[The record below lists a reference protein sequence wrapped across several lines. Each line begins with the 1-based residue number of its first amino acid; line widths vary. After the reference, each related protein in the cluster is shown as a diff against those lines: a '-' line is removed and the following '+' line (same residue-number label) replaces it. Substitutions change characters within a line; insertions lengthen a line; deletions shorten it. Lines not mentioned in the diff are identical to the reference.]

1 MLVNHSQKTIDQ
13 ITDLNGN
20 PLYGE
25 RIMFERIM
33 RDCDNSPLTWHVFY
47 NLLIDYPINGK
58 PRFEIDFLLACKK
71 GAIVI
76 EVKGGKIEKQGSEYI
91 NHAYGK
97 SRVISDPFKQAED
110 YKWGLFNN
118 NIISQDELVIATA
131 CAFPMSVFSDTE
143 HSGRV
148 WTKTEHDNTSL
159 SFADFCIQI
168 IDAERLRC
176 GLSLPRLSDK
186 DLERLINHRLTS
198 SVFTSGD
205 YSWKELEEVLE
216 WLRADDESTI
226 ESLSDNNRLFIE
238 GGPGTGKTTI
248 AKTYI
253 KSHKRLHG
261 LYLCWNNLLAAKF
274 KHKVEFENLGDC
286 DVYTFAAFILKI
298 SNGRFNLEKI
308 NSLDGAEALKDE
320 LRNLL
325 SSYRKDSANAPYDY
339 VIADEVHDVLDKG
352 IEVLLNEIS
361 SIIGDGLQTGRYLAF
376 YDREQ
381 AYNNQ
386 ARELSDYAATLYK
399 NAARYRLLD
408 CRRVQTNKDI
418 ITFARKIK
426 DSENY
431 DASLRVFKEIEMTD
445 GIPITITHFGNAMG
459 MIQHIKELAE
469 DVSKRRAGSD
479 YVLLTHSNIKNVMV
493 FGEMPLLN
501 GIRQFAGP
509 RPLIKENIND
519 DFSTVLPTANIL
531 EYKGLES
538 RHVILA
544 LYCESFFNTFE
555 LYIGMSRAIQSLSLL
570 ILDNNV

>member
-13 ITDLNGN
+13 ITDISGN
-20 PLYGE
+20 PLHGE
-25 RIMFERIM
+25 RMMFERIM
-33 RDCDNSPLTWHVFY
+33 RDCENSALTWHVFY
-47 NLLIDYPINGK
+47 NLLIDRPINGK
-58 PRFEIDFLLACKK
+58 PRFEIDFFLACKE

-76 EVKGGKIEKQGSEYI
+76 EVKGGKIERQGSEYI

-97 SRVISDPFKQAED
+97 SRIISDPFKQAED

-148 WTKTEHDNTSL
+148 WTKTEHDNTRLSL
-159 SFADFCIQI
+159 ADFCLQI
-168 IDAERLRC
+168 IDAEKLRC
-176 GLSLPRLSDK
+176 GLSLPRLNDR

-216 WLRADDESTI
+216 WLRADDENTI

-253 KSHKRLHG
+253 KHHSRLHG

-274 KHKVEFENLGDC
+274 KHKVEFEKLGDC
-286 DVYTFAAFILKI
+286 DVFTFAAFILKI
-298 SNGRFNLEKI
+298 SNGRFDLEKI
-308 NSLDGAEALKDE
+308 NSLNANKALKDE
-320 LRNLL
+320 LRELL
-325 SSYRKDSANAPYDY
+325 SSYRDNPANAPYDY

-352 IEVLLNEIS
+352 IDVLLNELS
-361 SIIGDGLQTGRYLAF
+361 SIIGDGLRTGRYLSF
-376 YDREQ
+376 YDKEQ

-386 ARELSDYAATLYK
+386 TRELSDNAATLNN

-431 DASLRVFKEIEMTD
+431 DAALMVFKEIEMAA
-445 GIPITITHFGNAMG
+445 GLPITITHFGDTMG
-459 MIQHIKELAE
+459 MIQYIKGLAE
-469 DVSKRRAGSD
+469 AVSKHRSGSD
-479 YVLLTHSNIKNVMV
+479 YILLTHSNIKNVMV

-509 RPLIKENIND
+509 RPLTRENIND

-531 EYKGLES
+531 EFKGLES

-555 LYIGMSRAIQSLSLL
+555 LYIGMSRAIQSLSIL
-570 ILDNNV
+570 ILDKND

>member
-13 ITDLNGN
+13 ITDLSGN
-20 PLYGE
+20 PLHGE
-25 RIMFERIM
+25 RMMFERIM
-33 RDCDNSPLTWHVFY
+33 NDCDNSPLTWHVFY

-58 PRFEIDFLLACKK
+58 PRFEIDFLLACKN
-71 GAIVI
+71 GAIVV

-97 SRVISDPFKQAED
+97 SRIISDPFKQAED

-131 CAFPMSVFSDTE
+131 CAFPMSIFSDSE

-148 WTKTEHDNTSL
+148 WTKTEHDNVSL
-159 SFADFCIQI
+159 SFADFCVQI
-168 IDAERLRC
+168 IDSEKLRC
-176 GLSLPRLSDK
+176 GLSLPRLNDR

-198 SVFTSGD
+198 SVFTSAD
-205 YSWKELEEVLE
+205 YSWMEFEEVLE

-248 AKTYI
+248 AKTFI
-253 KSHKRLHG
+253 KHHNRQHG
-261 LYLCWNNLLAAKF
+261 LYLCWNNLLAARF
-274 KHKVEFENLGDC
+274 KHKVEIENLGDC
-286 DVYTFAAFILKI
+286 DVFTFVAFLLKI
-298 SNGRFNLEKI
+298 SNGRFDLEKI
-308 NSLDGAEALKDE
+308 NSLNADPVLKKE
-320 LRNLL
+320 LREHLY
-325 SSYRKDSANAPYDY
+325 SYKHNAANALYDY

-352 IEVLLNEIS
+352 VDVLLDELS
-361 SIIGDGLQTGRYLAF
+361 SIIGDGLQTGRYLSF

-386 ARELSDYAATLYK
+386 ARELSDLAATLYK

-431 DASLRVFKEIEMTD
+431 DAALRVFKEIEMTA
-445 GIPITITHFGNAMG
+445 GLPITITHFGGAME

-469 DVSKRRAGSD
+469 DVSKHRLGAD

-509 RPLIKENIND
+509 RPLTKENVNE
-519 DFSTVLPTANIL
+519 DFSSVLPTANIL
-531 EYKGLES
+531 EFKGLES
-538 RHVILA
+538 RHVFLV

-555 LYIGMSRAIQSLSLL
+555 LYIGMSRAIQSLSIL
-570 ILDNNV
+570 ILDKNV